1 METIRIAVACRN
13 AAGKADMPVFTVTV
27 SDEEYA
33 LGIHYDK
40 AEAMAEESGYEK
52 PFVCFDPVEQPA
64 IISAVRTL
72 DLVPQVVVIN
82 ITEGLVHSVC
92 CDAGEI
98 KVICYDENDTDES
111 SDAVDDHPV
120 GENGAVIRCWAH
132 IETADVDPGLKKAR
146 GWSSSLT

>member
-1 METIRIAVACRN
+1 METIHIAVACRN
-13 AAGKADMPVFTVTV
+13 ASGMADMPVFTVAV
-27 SDEEYA
+27 SDEEYG

-40 AEAMAEESGYEK
+40 AEAMAEEAGYEK

-64 IISAVRTL
+64 IVSAVRTL

-92 CDAGEI
+92 CDTGEI
-98 KVICYDENDTDES
+98 KVICYDENDTDDS

-120 GENGAVIRCWAH
+120 GENGAAIRCWAH

-146 GWSSSLT
+146 DWPPSLS